1 VTVMTRNRRA
11 GRRPVAALATT
22 PHRLERKEDM
32 EDHLT
37 PAERDM
43 VKSLNEI
50 GGLSTIEERLL
61 AIVERLDVKL
71 KRAAVE
77 KQPPL

>member
-1 VTVMTRNRRA
+1 MGRLAGWRFARRSA
-11 GRRPVAALATT
+11 CPATT
-22 PHRLERKEDM
+22 EERKEDM